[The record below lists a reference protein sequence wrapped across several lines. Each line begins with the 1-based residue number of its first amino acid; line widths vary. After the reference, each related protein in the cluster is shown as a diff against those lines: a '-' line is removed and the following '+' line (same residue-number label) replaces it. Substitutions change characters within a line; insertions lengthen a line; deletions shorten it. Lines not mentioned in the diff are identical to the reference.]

1 MFIDAYMHVKTCISA
16 YLCVPF
22 SVCVRVCVFASFCN
36 FFFTFLIFFSTNA
49 KKKFRVGGFEL
60 ESVGEPETNFF
71 FFGLILPVNVSIPR
85 AAPPLLSGH

>member
-1 MFIDAYMHVKTCISA
+1 MFKDAYMHVKTCISA

-36 FFFTFLIFFSTNA
+36 FFFTFLILFLFFSTNA

-60 ESVGEPETNFF
+60 GSVGEPETNYFF
-71 FFGLILPVNVSIPR
+71 FL
-85 AAPPLLSGH
+85 A